1 MNFFNVL
8 FYYGILIPISYLP
21 YPVLYVLSD
30 GLYVLL
36 FRIVGYRKAVVV
48 KNINNSFPERSEA
61 ERLQIAG
68 AFYEHLC
75 DLIVESIK
83 VFTISEKQIHQRMKI
98 VNPEYIDRF
107 FTKNQSVILAGGH
120 YNNWELFAVAI
131 DAAIKHQ
138 AVAIYKPLSNLYFD
152 EKMRSSRGKYGLKM
166 ISTKAT
172 KQEFEKTDSLRVI
185 IFGIDQFP
193 GSHRNCYW
201 ANFLNQDTA
210 MIFGTEKYAKEYNYP
225 VLSGRINKVKRGHYE
240 FEFTDAIETPQ
251 ATGYGEITER
261 INHLLENDIILKP
274 QYWLWSHKRWKL
286 PRPVEHVQLL

>member
-286 PRPVEHVQLL
+286 PRPVEHVEV

>member
-48 KNINNSFPERSEA
+48 KNINNSFPEKSEA

-120 YNNWELFAVAI
+120 YNNWEFFAVAI

>member
-1 MNFFNVL
+1 MRLFNAL
-8 FYYGILIPISYLP
+8 FYYGVLIPISYLP

-36 FRIVGYRKAVVV
+36 FRVFGYRKAAVS
-48 KNINNSFPERSEA
+48 KNITNSFPEKSEA
-61 ERLQIAG
+61 ERLKIVS

-83 VFTISEKQIHQRMKI
+83 VFSISEKQIHQRMKI
-98 VNPEYIDRF
+98 VNPEYINQF
-107 FTKNQSVILAGGH
+107 FEKNQSVILAGGH

-131 DAAIKHQ
+131 DAAIKHD
-138 AVAIYKPLSNLYFD
+138 AVAIYKPMSNLYFD
-152 EKMRSSRGKYGLKM
+152 EKMRYSRGKYGLKM

-172 KQEFEKTDSLRVI
+172 KQEFEKKDSLRVI

-201 ANFLNQDTA
+201 SNFLNQDTA

-240 FEFTDAIETPQ
+240 FEFTDAIEAPQ
-251 ATGYGEITER
+251 ATSYGEITKR
-261 INHLLENDIILKP
+261 INKLLENDIILKP

-286 PRPVEHVQLL
+286 PRPVEYIQQ

>member
-286 PRPVEHVQLL
+286 PRPVENVEV

>member
-1 MNFFNVL
+1 MRLFNAL
-8 FYYGILIPISYLP
+8 FYYVVLIPISYLP
-21 YPVLYVLSD
+21 YPVLYVISNA
-30 GLYVLL
+30 LYVLL
-36 FRIVGYRKAVVV
+36 FKIIGYRRTVVV
-48 KNINNSFPERSEA
+48 KNITNSFPEKSEA
-61 ERLQIAG
+61 ERLQIVE

-83 VFTISEKQIHQRMKI
+83 VFTISEKQIRQRMKI
-98 VNPEYIDRF
+98 LNPEFIDHF
-107 FTKNQSVILAGGH
+107 FEKNQSVILAGGH

-131 DAAIKHQ
+131 DAAIKHD
-138 AVAIYKPLSNLYFD
+138 AVAIYKPLTNLFFD
-152 EKMRSSRGKYGLKM
+152 EKMRCSRGKYGLKM
-166 ISTKAT
+166 ISTKLT
-172 KQEFEKTDSLRVI
+172 KQEFEKKDSLRVI

-193 GSHRNCYW
+193 SKHRNCYW
-201 ANFLNQDTA
+201 SNFLNQDTA

-251 ATGYGEITER
+251 ETSYGQITER

-286 PRPVEHVQLL
+286 PRPVENVHA

>member
-251 ATGYGEITER
+251 TTGYGEITER

-286 PRPVEHVQLL
+286 PRPVEHVEV

>member
-48 KNINNSFPERSEA
+48 KNINNSFPEKSEA

-286 PRPVEHVQLL
+286 PRPVEHVEV